1 MRSRRY
7 PVFILLISMVAGYA
21 GELFSPLP
29 QTPPYHSGKAALGM
43 RLFFDPTLSRDNTVS
58 CSSCHDL
65 NQGGD
70 DGLPVSVGIEG
81 KQGTFNAP
89 TVLNSRY
96 NFVQFWDGRAPTLQE
111 QAKSPLTNPVEMDAT
126 EASVVKAV
134 KSNPDYVK
142 AFTTLYPEGITFDTI
157 VDAIARFE
165 EALVTPDSRFD
176 RYLRGDDKALTPQE
190 LTGLEL
196 FQSKGCVA
204 CHHGVNLGG
213 NLYQKLGI
221 IVPVAESQRWDGRF
235 AITGKE
241 EDRYVM
247 KVPSLRNVTETAP
260 YLHDGSLETLDKVVR
275 LMAEHQLGR
284 SLSEREIQS
293 LVAFLHTLKGE
304 TPPILQI
311 GTP

>member
-1 MRSRRY
+1 
-7 PVFILLISMVAGYA
+7 
-21 GELFSPLP
+21 
-29 QTPPYHSGKAALGM
+29 
-43 RLFFDPTLSRDNTVS
+43 
-58 CSSCHDL
+58 
-65 NQGGD
+65 
-70 DGLPVSVGIEG
+70 
-81 KQGTFNAP
+81 
-89 TVLNSRY
+89 
-96 NFVQFWDGRAPTLQE
+96 
-111 QAKSPLTNPVEMDAT
+111 MDAT